1 MPPQVKFV
9 LFDLDGLLIDTESI
23 YTIVTS
29 KLIYF
34 ILNSPL

>member
-9 LFDLDGLLIDTESI
+9 LLDLDGLLIDTESI

-29 KLIYF
+29 KLICF
-34 ILNSPL
+34 IFNSSL